1 MRRYRYYL
9 AAIMVVVSGSLL
21 LSSCNGSK
29 SGVKEE
35 AAEEENLAEDIVE
48 MRADQ
53 KKLADIELGKVELTS
68 LSGTLKVN
76 GTVSVAPDK
85 IASVCA
91 PMGGFVK
98 GTTQIPGNFVK
109 QGAVLAKIENSE
121 FIDLQ
126 QRYLETKTKYEFA
139 EADYKRH
146 SDLYKSDVY
155 SLQNVQ
161 QATSDYK
168 SLKAQLKGLEQK
180 LQLIGI
186 NVSRL
191 REDNIS
197 GVVPLVSPIAGYI
210 KAVNVNI
217 GKFVAA
223 SDVMFEIVNGDKLLL
238 ELVLYEKDADKVAIG
253 QKIHFFINNE
263 SEQHEAV
270 IYQVGRVVNND
281 KTLKVYANVQNRCKN
296 VLPGM
301 YANAIIETASSK
313 VTALPNDAIVNFDDK
328 DYIFVFYRNKKEK
341 GNPVTEY
348 RMVEVKR
355 GVTNG
360 KATEVILPQSFDVKG
375 AQVVVKG
382 AYNLLSAKKNAGEM
396 SC

>member
-328 DYIFVFYRNKKEK
+328 DYIFVFYRNKTEK